1 MSIRIIEQSKECFTI
16 YKSTPNFTLVFR
28 WLSIQYFILHFSK
41 IERWQYE
48 RDMIKYLTFCTNENL
63 RFFLWFRWCVWH
75 KRSWWIHLTKWKLI
89 NYKQKIF
96 LRKMYD
102 IEYKTSFLDKV
113 WYMYRSKNSS
123 TSLPSTLLSYL
134 LIFKVFSS
142 FRYLDLFKNTKYSFT
157 F

>member
-1 MSIRIIEQSKECFTI
+1 MSIRIIEQSKECFTM

-48 RDMIKYLTFCTNENL
+48 RDMIKYLTFCTNENW

-75 KRSWWIHLTKWKLI
+75 ERSWWIHLTKWKLI

-102 IEYKTSFLDKV
+102 IEYKTSKFDTCIEAKIVLHHYQAHYYHICWYSKCFL
-113 WYMYRSKNSS
+113 
-123 TSLPSTLLSYL
+123 LLD
-134 LIFKVFSS
+134 I
-142 FRYLDLFKNTKYSFT
+142 
-157 F
+157 